1 MRNQPLQEAAMEY
14 ATIERE
20 IHIDA
25 TPEIVFEVISSSEHL
40 QEWWPDEAH
49 IEAVPGAVGDIVFVD
64 HGTDVHH
71 SVPFTVVDVQP
82 HSLFSFRWVHPA
94 GEAATASNSFL
105 VTFELAPAGGGTSLR
120 MTEVGFREQG
130 WEAAVLEAHYQD
142 HVQGWDTF
150 IPRLGEYVATLVAS
164 R

>member
-1 MRNQPLQEAAMEY
+1 MEY

-20 IHIDA
+20 IHIEA
-25 TPEIVFEVISSSEHL
+25 SPEIVFEVISRPEHL
-40 QEWWPDEAH
+40 SEWWPDEAH
-49 IEAVPGAVGDIVFVD
+49 IEPLPGAVGELVFGG
-64 HGTDVHH
+64 HGSDGAAAAVPITVLDVEPHH
-71 SVPFTVVDVQP
+71 R
-82 HSLFSFRWVHPA
+82 FSFRWVHPE

-130 WEAAVLEAHYQD
+130 WEAAVLQAAYED
-142 HVQGWDTF
+142 HVQGWAHF
-150 IPRLGEYVATLVAS
+150 LPRLSEYAATLVS